1 MGFGSI
7 LLVTLGCVHCL
18 VTCCS
23 SAEVNKHFFPDGFK
37 IGVANAAAQI
47 EGAWNED
54 GKGETIWDRFAMSRP
69 ERIFDHSSPQVAA
82 DSYHKWREDVE
93 MVKEMGVDHYRLSIA
108 WARIYPDGY
117 KTEKPNERGVAYYK
131 NLLRALRALNIE
143 PMVTIYHWDL
153 PQKLQDDFGGWL
165 SPKIVDIFA
174 DYARTCFELFG
185 DEVKWWIT
193 INEPKQICE
202 AGYGTGGFAP
212 GIQKPGVGNYQC
224 AKNVLLA
231 HAKAYHIYDKEFR
244 QKNQGKVAIV
254 IDSNW
259 FEPASDKPGDQEA
272 SERALQFSYGLY
284 GNPVFNGDWPAV
296 VKDRVAQRSKQ
307 AGLKES
313 RLPALSPEEIS
324 LIKGTHDFLCIN
336 HYTSHMVSARSDEP
350 PFADT
355 SFGADIGVNDWMPRE
370 WPRGGEA
377 WFSVWP
383 PGMRKLLVWLK
394 NTYND
399 PEIVITENGLSDN
412 TGTLQDDHR
421 ISYYRDYLSNCLD
434 AIYIDKVNLTAY
446 TAWSILD
453 DWEWSTGYHSLIG
466 MYKVDFNDPNRAR
479 IPRKSVGYFTEIV
492 KNRCLVDPKDCIH

>member
-1 MGFGSI
+1 
-7 LLVTLGCVHCL
+7 
-18 VTCCS
+18 
-23 SAEVNKHFFPDGFK
+23 
-37 IGVANAAAQI
+37 
-47 EGAWNED
+47 
-54 GKGETIWDRFAMSRP
+54 MSRP

-117 KTEKPNERGVAYYK
+117 KTEEPNARGVAYYK
-131 NLLRALRALNIE
+131 NLLRSLRALGIE
-143 PMVTIYHWDL
+143 PMVTLYHWDL

-202 AGYGTGGFAP
+202 AGYGTGVFAP
-212 GIQKPGVGNYQC
+212 GIVSPGVGNYKC

-244 QKNQGKVAIV
+244 KKNQGKVAIV

-259 FEPASDKPGDQEA
+259 FEPLSAKDEEA

-296 VKDRVAQRSKQ
+296 VKERVAQRSKQ

-313 RLPALSPEEIS
+313 RLPALTKEEIK

-336 HYTSHMVSARSDEP
+336 HYTSHMVSAWYEAP
-350 PFADT
+350 VTDT
-355 SFGADIGVNDWMPRE
+355 SFAADIGVNDWMPRE
-370 WPRGGEA
+370 WPRGGEV
-377 WFSVWP
+377 WFSVWA
-383 PGMRKLLVWLK
+383 PGMRKLLNWLK
-394 NTYND
+394 NTYNN

-412 TGTLQDDHR
+412 TGTLEDDHR
-421 ISYYRDYLSNCLD
+421 INYYRDYLSNCLD
-434 AIYIDKVNLTAY
+434 AIYIDNVNLTGY

-479 IPRKSVGYFTEIV
+479 IPRKSVAYFTQIA
-492 KNRCLVDPKDCIH
+492 KNRCLAENPAECID